1 MKTRNIL
8 LMAFAVATG
17 IVACEKEVN
26 EPQKPIDAE
35 KIYTVS
41 FDLGGE
47 IDVTQNPLTRFTTD
61 DRDLYGIEVSYE
73 GGRYA
78 YGLFDD
84 LSNAKLDLSSAHKY
98 EFRVLCI
105 DDGKDKIKR
114 DTLIFANDIYYIGY
128 NSPFNGMNLLPDGK
142 IESRITPVMNEF
154 VVATNRYFHNL
165 YSSEYHLSDNS
176 VHSDAPNLD
185 VYHGRLEYFTP
196 TEENQNVQ
204 IHLKRMVYGLKIE
217 IGDFFTEGVIV
228 ADLGDNDRYEITP
241 ENPTIEEIFAYN
253 GRDFWYRRD
262 DLSEAYTERD
272 INFTW
277 TKEDGSSVNWK
288 TIRVYFNRLRQT
300 VVKLDL
306 YESQPNSGIDLRY
319 EDIEFEN
326 DYMTYIHGDEETDFN
341 WK

>member
-1 MKTRNIL
+1 
-8 LMAFAVATG
+8 MALAVAMG
-17 IVACEKEVN
+17 IVACEKKVN
-26 EPQKPIDAE
+26 EPQKPIDGE

-98 EFRVLCI
+98 KFKVLCI

-128 NSPFNGMNLLPDGK
+128 NRPFNGWNLLPDGN
-142 IESRITPVMNEF
+142 IADRITPVMNEF
-154 VVATNRYFHNL
+154 VVATNRYFHYIN
-165 YSSEYHLSDNS
+165 SSVYHLSDNS
-176 VHSDAPNLD
+176 VHSHAPNLD
-185 VYHGRLEYFTP
+185 VYYGELHNFTP
-196 TEENQNVQ
+196 TEDNQNAQ
-204 IHLKRMVYGLKIE
+204 IHLKRIVYGLKIE

-241 ENPTIEEIFAYN
+241 ENPTIEEIFAYDKRDIWN
-253 GRDFWYRRD
+253 GPD
-262 DLSEAYTERD
+262 DLSAAYTDRN

-288 TIRVYFNRLRQT
+288 TISVRFNRLRQT

-326 DYMTYIHGDEETDFN
+326 DYTTYIHGDEETDFN

>member
-1 MKTRNIL
+1 M
-8 LMAFAVATG
+8 MALAVATG

-26 EPQKPIDAE
+26 EPQKPSDGE

-41 FDLGGE
+41 FNLGGE

-128 NSPFNGMNLLPDGK
+128 NSPFNGYNLLPNGK
-142 IESRITPVMNEF
+142 IENRITPVMNEF
-154 VVATNRYFHNL
+154 VVATNRHFYNL
-165 YSSEYHLSDNS
+165 QSTPYHLSDNS
-176 VHSDAPNLD
+176 LHYHAPNLD
-185 VYHGRLEYFTP
+185 VYHGRLQNFTP

-228 ADLGDNDRYEITP
+228 ADLGDNERYEITP
-241 ENPTIEEIFAYN
+241 ENPTIEKIFAYCH
-253 GRDFWYRRD
+253 RDEWYNIN
-262 DLSEAYTERD
+262 DLSEACSDRD
-272 INFTW
+272 INFSW

-288 TIRVYFNRLRQT
+288 TIRVRFNRLRQT

-326 DYMTYIHGDEETDFN
+326 DYTTYIHGDEETDFN